1 MKVAVLGASGFVG
14 TALAAALTARG
25 DEVIAISLRDPARA
39 AVATA
44 GTDVVINLAGEPVVG
59 RWTAERKRAIARSRV
74 DAPHAFLDALQRTD
88 RRPAAYVSASAVGYY
103 GSSRDATFTESS
115 PPGDD
120 FLARVCVAWEAEANR
135 ARELGMRVVAVRT
148 GLALGRSGGAL
159 AQLLPLFRLGL
170 GGPVASGEQWNSWI
184 HLDDL
189 VGIYLLAVDGY
200 DGILNATAP
209 NPVTN
214 REFTRALAAAVRR
227 PALFPAPEFALK
239 LIFGEGASVV
249 TEGQRVLPAAALAAG
264 YAFRYSNI
272 REACASLVPRQARD
286 DSEPRSH

>member
-1 MKVAVLGASGFVG
+1 VKVAVLGASGFVG
-14 TALAAALTARG
+14 TALAAALRARG
-25 DEVIAISLRDPARA
+25 DEVRAVSLRDPAGAA
-39 AVATA
+39 AVAD
-44 GTDVVINLAGEPVVG
+44 GSDVVVNLAGEAVVG
-59 RWTAERKRAIARSRV
+59 RWTEQRKRAIAASRV
-74 DAPHAFLDALQRTD
+74 DLPHAFLSALERIE
-88 RRPAAYVSASAVGYY
+88 RRPAAYVSASAIGYY
-103 GSSRDATFTESS
+103 GPSRSATFTESS

-120 FLARVCVAWEAEANR
+120 FLARVCVAWEAEAAR
-135 ARELGMRVVAVRT
+135 AREFGLRVAIVRT
-148 GLALGRSGGAL
+148 GLALGRNGGAL

-170 GGPVASGEQWNSWI
+170 GGPIASGEQWTSWI

-200 DGILNATAP
+200 AGTLNATAP

-214 REFTRALAAAVRR
+214 RAFTRALAAAVHR

-249 TEGQRVLPAAALAAG
+249 TEGQRVLPQATLAAG
-264 YAFRYSNI
+264 YAFRHPEI